1 MMNSALS
8 PAILFA
14 VATGGALGAVLRYLV
29 SVKGAS
35 LMIGQMPLGM
45 LLVNAA
51 GSLLIGVVVGLL
63 QSRAID
69 SELWR
74 PLLVVG
80 LLGGL
85 TTFSTF
91 SLEALTL
98 ISRDQWLAAMLYVT
112 TSVVGCIALTAL
124 GFKMAS

>member
-1 MMNSALS
+1 MINSALS
-8 PAILFA
+8 PAILLA

-35 LMIGQMPLGM
+35 LMIGQVPLGT

-63 QSRAID
+63 QTRAID

-112 TSVVGCIALTAL
+112 TSFVGCIALTAL